1 MTLKGLHLH
10 WLIIQKCIKIL
21 RKTLKRILKPFK
33 IAIKC
38 SIVQWIWRWAIWK
51 VCLTFTVEWTRV
63 DLLVFYYNL
72 SQTKQ
77 RKTNCGARQ
86 SFIICKTRPSNTG
99 RIFSKIEYR
108 LKSPHPAVGV
118 VQILI
123 NITTKACEEQQSCD
137 VVIITTV
144 CPLSFKLESKKSQPD
159 RFSLLEYLL
168 TGWC

>member
-1 MTLKGLHLH
+1 M
-10 WLIIQKCIKIL
+10 
-21 RKTLKRILKPFK
+21 
-33 IAIKC
+33 
-38 SIVQWIWRWAIWK
+38 
-51 VCLTFTVEWTRV
+51 
-63 DLLVFYYNL
+63 FYYNL

-77 RKTNCGARQ
+77 RKTNCGTRQ

-144 CPLSFKLESKKSQPD
+144 CPLSFQLESKKKPTRSILFAGVSFDWLVLMPSETQAALNLPTVGKA
-159 RFSLLEYLL
+159 FHPVYTAALL
-168 TGWC
+168 

>member
-1 MTLKGLHLH
+1 M
-10 WLIIQKCIKIL
+10 
-21 RKTLKRILKPFK
+21 
-33 IAIKC
+33 
-38 SIVQWIWRWAIWK
+38 
-51 VCLTFTVEWTRV
+51 
-63 DLLVFYYNL
+63 FYYNL

-77 RKTNCGARQ
+77 RKTNCGTRQ

-144 CPLSFKLESKKSQPD
+144 CPLSFKLESNQIDSLCWSIFWLVGANAFGNTGSFESSYRWQGLSSCVHSRSSLTFLTVRPILARLKNPFLSDILPL
-159 RFSLLEYLL
+159 LLEKL
-168 TGWC
+168 